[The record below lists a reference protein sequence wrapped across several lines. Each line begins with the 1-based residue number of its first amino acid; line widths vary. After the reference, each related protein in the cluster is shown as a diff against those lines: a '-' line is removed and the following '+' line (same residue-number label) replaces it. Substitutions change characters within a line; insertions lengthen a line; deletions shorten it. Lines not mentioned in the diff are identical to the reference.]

1 MNGVNFNLICFEGMI
16 ATSTITELVLHP
28 IMDIENRT
36 DSTDP
41 NELMD
46 FVKNRMLMTIDR
58 GFSEDYGDLLRRAM
72 SGFAILLIDGVDE
85 AAAFGVQ

>member
-1 MNGVNFNLICFEGMI
+1 MNNFKNVRLKKSLSENLENIRRITGKTSDLLENPITVNGVNFNLICFEGMI

-41 NELMD
+41 NELM
-46 FVKNRMLMTIDR
+46 I
-58 GFSEDYGDLLRRAM
+58 S
-72 SGFAILLIDGVDE
+72 
-85 AAAFGVQ
+85 